1 MKTKQLLLTAALT
14 VGAALTAFAATTQTV
29 VFTATMPGLLELTTT
44 SNTAGI
50 TLALADFASA
60 DAITKESLSAHS
72 LMVRSN
78 RPWLLS
84 AKSGAAN
91 FAFTPSTAG
100 DTRTKPSTDLSV
112 RKTGGSYQTL
122 STADVTV
129 TSGVSGGA
137 AVTGNTFAMDYK
149 LASDITLD
157 PPGTYTLSVV
167 YTLTAP

>member
-1 MKTKQLLLTAALT
+1 MKTKHLLLTAALT
-14 VGAALTAFAATTQTV
+14 VGAALSAFAATTQTV

-50 TLALADFASA
+50 TLALSDFASA
-60 DAITKESLSAHS
+60 DAITKEALGAHQ

-78 RPWLLS
+78 RAWILS

-100 DTRTKPSTDLSV
+100 DTRTKPASDLSV
-112 RKTGGSYQTL
+112 RKSGGAYQTL

-129 TSGVSGGA
+129 ASGVSGG
-137 AVTGNTFAMDYK
+137 VSQVGNTFAMDYK
-149 LASDITLD
+149 LASDITID
-157 PPGTYTLSVV
+157 PPGSYTINVV